1 MHERRRCLTYLL
13 LGFIWMYGL
22 IIVAY
27 SCLSF
32 KELFAQNKRGIY
44 LNIRLRTKWL
54 QVGIL
59 LQPPGFIFDD
69 IFGPKK
75 NDLLCP
81 VFVFHRGMSIG
92 ILKYILYFKNE
103 GLNISWISRYSSILG
118 LKNGFHNAIFYS
130 ASGWT

>member
-1 MHERRRCLTYLL
+1 
-13 LGFIWMYGL
+13 MYGL

-92 ILKYILYFKNE
+92 ILKYMLYFKNE
-103 GLNISWISRYSSILG
+103 GLNISWISRYNFILG
-118 LKNGFHNAIFYS
+118 LKNGFHNTMLYS
-130 ASGWT
+130 VSGWT